1 MKTQRK
7 GMTPKNEK
15 MNETFFSLSQDAQM
29 KLLGITKDV
38 LNTSRFKNMSIEDVI
53 YQLWHGKFNSVK
65 RNLLKTI
72 AQ

>member
-15 MNETFFSLSQDAQM
+15 MNEKFFSLSQDAQM
-29 KLLGITKDV
+29 KGLGITKDV
-38 LNTSRFKNMSIEDVI
+38 LNISRFKNMSIEDII

-65 RNLLKTI
+65 RNILKTI
-72 AQ
+72 G